1 MLFLFDKNTTK
12 KSVQKHEFDV
22 CFSQILRGFLNS
34 QIVAATSAGTFLR
47 PSVAERYPARASRSM
62 FVKIEGLPLTSENGI
77 YQTSLR
83 GISTNPKQ
91 LQSASE

>member
-22 CFSQILRGFLNS
+22 YFSQSLRGFLNS
-34 QIVAATSAGTFLR
+34 QIVAATSAGIFLS

-62 FVKIEGLPLTSENGI
+62 FVQTEGLPLTSENGTH
-77 YQTSLR
+77 QTSLR
-83 GISTNPKQ
+83 GISTNPK
-91 LQSASE
+91 